1 MQDRTIRIA
10 AALVLAIA
18 GLWAAGWHLVA
29 DKIQSRLDAWIEAR
43 RAEGL
48 VAEHSGVR
56 IEGFPATWVLTVT
69 KPVLAGVGAAAWVW
83 QGETLEVRFSPW
95 TLRDVAV
102 RFPGEHRVSAGGSS
116 ALGGLWRVRAARPD
130 GRLLLNANGRLEQLE
145 IDFTGAEVTRLPD
158 SKPVQIARLV
168 GIAHVLRPPADDH
181 RNDTFTLALNL
192 DSVSPVTPPVAA
204 LGTVVDAVRLDFAFK
219 GQLPAGKLGPSLAAW
234 RDDGGTLEINH
245 VEVKWGPVN
254 ADGSGT
260 LTLDGQNRPLG
271 AFTARWRGYGET
283 LDALQVAGQLR
294 PWEAAG
300 AKMMLG
306 ALARQQP
313 DGASQVEVP
322 LTAQD
327 GRLYVAGFPLMRLQP
342 LRLD

>member
-1 MQDRTIRIA
+1 MQDRTVRIA
-10 AALVLAIA
+10 AGLVLAIA
-18 GLWAAGWHLVA
+18 ALWAAGWHLVA

-48 VAEHSGVR
+48 VAEHGGAR
-56 IEGFPATWVLTVT
+56 IEGFPTSWVLTVAQ
-69 KPVLAGVGAAAWVW
+69 PVLAGAGPAAWVW

-116 ALGGLWRVRAARPD
+116 ALGGLWRVRAARPE
-130 GRLLLNANGRLEQLE
+130 GRVLLNANGRLERLE
-145 IDFTGAEVTRLPD
+145 IDFAEAEVTRLPHA
-158 SKPVQIARLV
+158 KPVQIAHLV
-168 GIAHVLRPPADDH
+168 GVAKVPRPPADQRDA
-181 RNDTFTLALNL
+181 TFTLALNL
-192 DSVSPVTPPVAA
+192 DGVSPVAPPVAA
-204 LGTVVDAVRLDFAFK
+204 LGTVVDALRLDLAFR
-219 GQLPAGKLGPSLAAW
+219 GQLPAGKLGSSLAAW

-245 VEVKWGPVN
+245 IGVKWGPVN

-271 AFTARWRGYGET
+271 AFTARWRGFGET

-300 AKMMLG
+300 AKIMLG
-306 ALARQQP
+306 ALARQQS
-313 DGASQVEVP
+313 DGGSQVEVP

>member
-1 MQDRTIRIA
+1 MQNRNLRIGTGV
-10 AALVLAIA
+10 VLAVA

-43 RAEGL
+43 RAEGF

-56 IEGFPATWVLTVT
+56 IEGFPTAWVLTVAQ
-69 KPVLAGVGAAAWVW
+69 PVLAGAGAAAWVW
-83 QGETLEVRFSPW
+83 QGETLEVQFSPW

-102 RFPGEHRVSAGGSS
+102 RFPGEHKVSAGGSS

-145 IDFTGAEVTRLPD
+145 IDFADAEVTRLPD

-168 GIAHVLRPPADDH
+168 GVANVLRPPADH
-181 RNDTFTLALNL
+181 SNDTFTLALKL
-192 DSVSPVTPPVAA
+192 DGVSPVTPPVAA
-204 LGTVVDAVRLDFAFK
+204 LGTVVDAVRLDLAVK

-245 VEVKWGPVN
+245 IGVKWGPVN

-260 LTLDGQNRPLG
+260 LTLDEQNRPLG

-300 AKMMLG
+300 AKIMLG
-306 ALARQQP
+306 ALARQQS

-342 LRLD
+342 LRLE